1 MNTMVATDNKQAE
14 ELERHREAYVLL
26 FESLLKNRIA
36 DTGQM
41 QARQAEL
48 KKIIDGIQDTDGFI
62 DRLGDFGRILQLR
75 EDQLGGYIGQN
86 FLKALS
92 VVQERQKQAPRKNIS
107 SDAFAQ
113 DGPLIEALLSTFG
126 PMVTAPDRFEMIDTG
141 AVKLIRGGRE
151 ILPKSAL
158 GSAGDAADFA
168 AVGSTTESPASG
180 ANQTEEPTSTASDPA
195 AALKLREE
203 KSVIAEILERF
214 GNILDIQGVLT
225 PKDFSGDEEAFVV
238 EEAVSSDEPVAHVEL
253 SIIEEIV
260 QRFGNDLA
268 VHEKLEPKEYSGD
281 DDGFF
286 DTTQSEATDSE
297 EESYSSFEPIAVAL
311 TAFAG
316 IRSRIAE
323 FQKNQDRVGYQDYL
337 STASDDIKA
346 VVALL
351 NLSAKAKR
359 QAVDMSDELYRL
371 SMSLPYSQEQLEELF
386 GRMDR
391 YAKATALVNE
401 FMAKVKQAS
410 APVQM
415 EMRKVW
421 KQILDLLDED
431 PGEAVV
437 KQRTKILLLAV
448 NPAVKPTIGSGI
460 MSLIS
465 KIYSL

>member
-1 MNTMVATDNKQAE
+1 MNTMVAIDNKQAE

-41 QARQAEL
+41 QSRLAEL

-92 VVQERQKQAPRKNIS
+92 VVQERQKQAARKNIS

-113 DGPLIEALLSTFG
+113 DGPLIETLLSTFG
-126 PMVTAPDRFEMIDTG
+126 PIVTAPDHFEMIDTG
-141 AVKLIRGGRE
+141 AVKLVRGGRQ
-151 ILPKSAL
+151 ILPKSVMD
-158 GSAGDAADFA
+158 SAGDAA
-168 AVGSTTESPASG
+168 VGFPVDATVSG
-180 ANQTEEPTSTASDPA
+180 TNQTEEPTSTGSDPA
-195 AALKLREE
+195 AALKLRKE
-203 KSVIAEILERF
+203 KSIIAEILERF

-225 PKDFSGDEEAFVV
+225 PKEFSGDEEAFVV
-238 EEAVSSDEPVAHVEL
+238 EEAVSSDEPASHVEL

-268 VHEKLEPKEYSGD
+268 VHEKLKPKEYPGD

-286 DTTQSEATDSE
+286 DATQSEATDSGE
-297 EESYSSFEPIAVAL
+297 GSYSSFEPIAVTL

-316 IRSRIAE
+316 IRLRIAE
-323 FQKNQDRVGYQDYL
+323 FQKNQDRAGYQDYL
-337 STASDDIKA
+337 NTASDDIKA

-391 YAKATALVNE
+391 YAKVTALVNE

-410 APVQM
+410 APVQI

-421 KQILDLLDED
+421 RQILDLLDED

-448 NPAVKPTIGSGI
+448 NPAVKPTIESGI